1 MSEAQKS
8 FVFEYSLDSPVW
20 CTHSRLELGGV
31 ANCLLPKMKK
41 RKRIS
46 LGKKEMTR
54 VTTGP
59 FLSEIDA
66 RLRERMSP
74 ISRNISI

>member
-1 MSEAQKS
+1 MNEAQES
-8 FVFEYSLDSPVW
+8 FVFEHSVDSPVR
-20 CTHSRLELGGV
+20 THIRRELGGV

-59 FLSEIDA
+59 LLSEIDA
-66 RLRERMSP
+66 RLRERMTP
-74 ISRNISI
+74 ISRNISN